1 MSTTKVVCILLIL
14 VISVAGCKAPKS
26 VSVSVPEPQYWPTKE
41 WQSSSP
47 EAQGMN
53 SALLA
58 QMLEKVTKDQT
69 NIHSVL
75 IIRNGYLVT
84 EAYFHPYT
92 RDTKTQTQ
100 SITKSVIGG
109 LVGIAVREGYI
120 KSENEKL
127 LSFFPNRVFENP
139 GSNKDAIRLEHL
151 LSMSSGFPC
160 QDTVSGQFMEQSPGW
175 VQFMLDQPVDIP
187 PGKTFGYC
195 DGNPHLLSAIIEKTT
210 GMNTREFANQELFK
224 PLGIPVAG
232 EEDWWADPQQ
242 ISNGGYGLSLRPVDL
257 AKFAFLYLHNGKW
270 DGQQILP
277 ANWVADST
285 KQYVQK
291 PEGPGYGY
299 LWTVYPERGRYS
311 ALGKAGQQIHIYPSK
326 NLIVVV
332 TAELETFMEAP
343 EIEAM
348 LNGFILP
355 AIQSEMPLAENPDG
369 VSRLQEAIALAAN
382 PVQPVPPLPKI
393 AQDISGQTYTFE
405 ENKLGIN
412 SVSLSFEPGSDIA
425 KMMINGAGPVLI
437 GLDHLYRISTAP
449 PVCYNCPFRGHWVDD
464 QTFILE
470 LHSDTPGT
478 TVYHLKFDGET
489 IELGIQPLLFSGEP
503 IVIKGSK

>member
-92 RDTKTQTQ
+92 RDTKTQIQ

-139 GSNKDAIRLEHL
+139 GSNKDAIRLKHL

-195 DGNPHLLSAIIEKTT
+195 D
-210 GMNTREFANQELFK
+210 
-224 PLGIPVAG
+224 
-232 EEDWWADPQQ
+232 
-242 ISNGGYGLSLRPVDL
+242 
-257 AKFAFLYLHNGKW
+257 
-270 DGQQILP
+270 
-277 ANWVADST
+277 
-285 KQYVQK
+285 
-291 PEGPGYGY
+291 
-299 LWTVYPERGRYS
+299 
-311 ALGKAGQQIHIYPSK
+311 
-326 NLIVVV
+326 
-332 TAELETFMEAP
+332 
-343 EIEAM
+343 
-348 LNGFILP
+348 
-355 AIQSEMPLAENPDG
+355 
-369 VSRLQEAIALAAN
+369 
-382 PVQPVPPLPKI
+382 
-393 AQDISGQTYTFE
+393 
-405 ENKLGIN
+405 
-412 SVSLSFEPGSDIA
+412 
-425 KMMINGAGPVLI
+425 
-437 GLDHLYRISTAP
+437 
-449 PVCYNCPFRGHWVDD
+449 
-464 QTFILE
+464 
-470 LHSDTPGT
+470 
-478 TVYHLKFDGET
+478 
-489 IELGIQPLLFSGEP
+489 
-503 IVIKGSK
+503 